1 MLFILILFISCKLDV
16 ACLVSYDDEK
26 VDTTWPVV
34 AKNQHDKEIVK
45 FDLKSDAALK
55 LSIKYFDRSI
65 RNCVSADGSDF
76 SIISHLLAYF
86 SIAIF
91 DSIAPYDR
99 EAVGILRYNIA
110 KETI

>member
-26 VDTTWPVV
+26 PDTKWTVV
-34 AKNQHDKEIVK
+34 AQKQLDKEINK
-45 FDLKSDAALK
+45 FDLESDAAVK
-55 LSIKYFDRSI
+55 LAVQYFDRSI
-65 RNCVSADGSDF
+65 RNFISEDGSDF

-86 SIAIF
+86 SIALF

-99 EAVGILRYNIA
+99 EAVGILR
-110 KETI
+110 

>member
-26 VDTTWPVV
+26 LDTKWPVV
-34 AKNQHDKEIVK
+34 AKKQLHKEINQ
-45 FDLKSDAALK
+45 FNLESDAALK
-55 LSIKYFDRSI
+55 LAMKYFDRSI
-65 RNCVSADGSDF
+65 RNFVSADGSDF

-86 SIAIF
+86 SIALF

-99 EAVGILRYNIA
+99 EAVGILRYETT
-110 KETI
+110 KEII